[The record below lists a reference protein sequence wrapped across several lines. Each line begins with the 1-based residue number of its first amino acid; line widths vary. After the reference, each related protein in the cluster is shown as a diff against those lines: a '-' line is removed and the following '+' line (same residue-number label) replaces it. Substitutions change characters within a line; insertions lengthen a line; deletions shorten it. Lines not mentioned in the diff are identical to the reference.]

1 MLPACV
7 LSFVFLSKLD
17 FCKQA
22 VLTAAVK
29 DHVTAAENTFKKQ
42 NNWNCDRFSIT
53 TDFFKSQ
60 PDKDLHNVLKNWE
73 LFEKLKVCFFKQKP
87 RNYTIHLSNLTRIH
101 LTTFMCKFDIESQ
114 DLQRLHA
121 GDI

>member
-7 LSFVFLSKLD
+7 LSFVLLSKLD

-29 DHVTAAENTFKKQ
+29 DYVTAAENTFKKQ
-42 NNWNCDRFSIT
+42 NNWNCNRFSIT

-73 LFEKLKVCFFKQKP
+73 LFEKLKVFF
-87 RNYTIHLSNLTRIH
+87 LSKSPEITQF
-101 LTTFMCKFDIESQ
+101 TFLIS
-114 DLQRLHA
+114 R
-121 GDI
+121 